1 MGMNKT
7 PVVSSEPANPLM
19 AELLKKK
26 NLKKADRSAPK
37 PKPALNQMETMMMM
51 IKNKD
56 RKKSMKH
63 VDRDAIEAA
72 RKSRRKSRSAL
83 AQNEI
88 VKKMLERRGKIKL

>member
-1 MGMNKT
+1 MGKREFVDPVMNKT

-26 NLKKADRSAPK
+26 NLKKVDRSAPK

-72 RKSRRKSRSAL
+72 KRQKRKSRSAAL

-88 VKKMLERRGKIKL
+88 VRKM